1 MRLQLSRPTSPPT
14 MQSPTGTTG
23 PPGLWHSLDPTRR
36 QQLAQCLAGLIQ
48 RMRRSAMMTPPE
60 EADDHERS

>member
-1 MRLQLSRPTSPPT
+1 MRLQLSRPTSPPS

-23 PPGLWHSLDPTRR
+23 PPGLWHSLDPARR
-36 QQLAQCLAGLIQ
+36 QQLAQCLAELIQ
-48 RMRRSAMMTPPE
+48 RMRCSDMTPPE